1 MLSGD
6 YREEWEEFPDDWYDG
21 CDEIMR
27 KARIQL
33 IKKCYEISPDL
44 EEG

>member
-6 YREEWEEFPDDWYDG
+6 FREEWEEFPDDWYDG

-27 KARIQL
+27 AARIQL
-33 IKKCYEISPDL
+33 LEKCYEISPDL